1 MASAAQRRDDLII
14 ASLIS
19 HSTVRAA
26 AAAAGLGE
34 TAVYNRLRNSAFR
47 ERYAKAR
54 RGLLEQAT
62 SYLAGE
68 ISASIDVLKAVR
80 DDPQTPAQTR
90 INASEYILRYS
101 LKLVE
106 QTDVL
111 AQLADLEAQLEK
123 IRTDRG

>member
-1 MASAAQRRDDLII
+1 MASAAQRRDDVII
-14 ASLIS
+14 ASLLS

-54 RGLLEQAT
+54 RGLLEQAVSHLT
-62 SYLAGE
+62 GE
-68 ISASIDVLKAVR
+68 IAASIGTLKEIR

-90 INASEYILRYS
+90 INAAEYVLRYS
-101 LKLVE
+101 MKLTE
-106 QTDVL
+106 QIDVL
-111 AQLADLEAQLEK
+111 EQLADLEAQVKEL
-123 IRTDRG
+123 RADRR